1 MEKFIK
7 IIIIS
12 SLILLFTGCSGN
24 YNLTIN
30 EDLSVEEELDI
41 SISNDNNLYEK
52 TLNIFE
58 TNNIDNDKYNVAKVD
73 DKIRINYKDKFSS
86 IEDYILNS
94 KLYNQLFDNIKYNKN
109 GDMISLSTKENLRL
123 KNSNNILNGTNLND
137 LDVIQVNIT
146 NPFKVTNTNSDIND
160 EKTYTWS
167 IKNSDV
173 EKEISMNFNTVLNAF
188 PYRAVIVGS
197 MIFIIVIVSGI
208 RILIKYR
215 KKQRF

>member
-197 MIFIIVIVSGI
+197 MIFIIVSRI